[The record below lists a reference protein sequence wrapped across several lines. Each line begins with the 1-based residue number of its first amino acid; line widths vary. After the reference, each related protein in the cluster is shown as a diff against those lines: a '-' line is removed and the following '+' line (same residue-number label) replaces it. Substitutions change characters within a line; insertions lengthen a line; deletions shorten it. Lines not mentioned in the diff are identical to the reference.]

1 MLTTALFGFLPV
13 PLAQLDLGMLLMKLL
28 AVAGGAVLGGAIAG
42 TGARWLTRFTIRK
55 QAPRTLVFSS
65 RIIGCALAGVGVWL
79 WAFGAGGSG
88 FGFGTGGLG
97 SGGENY
103 VGYKPVKEKEEK
115 TSETSTEQKS
125 NEKPGTNSL
134 SIARV
139 QMLGGSRVQQDRFYI
154 VDEQPQ
160 PVTMAELRELLTSR
174 KKQEKDPLKVIE
186 IIVYEDSVD
195 KEHPAVRDLE
205 KWASGNGLQVTIS
218 FPQGK
223 RP

>member
-1 MLTTALFGFLPV
+1 MLTTAIFGLLPV

-55 QAPRTLVFSS
+55 QAPRTFVLSS
-65 RIIGCALAGVGVWL
+65 RIVGCALAGIGVWL

-103 VGYKPVKEKEEK
+103 VGYQPVKEEDKAPSD
-115 TSETSTEQKS
+115 TQPEQKPVD
-125 NEKPGTNSL
+125 KPGANGL
-134 SIARV
+134 SVARV
-139 QMLGGSRVQQDRFYI
+139 QMLGGTRVQQDRFYV

-160 PVTMAELRELLTSR
+160 PVTLPELRELLATR
-174 KKQEKDPLKVIE
+174 KKQEKDPLKVVE
-186 IIVYEDSVD
+186 IVVYEDSVD
-195 KEHPAVRDLE
+195 KEHPAVLDLE
-205 KWASGNGLQVTIS
+205 KWANGNGLQVTIS